1 MWESCSEKMVR
12 KTTIEGNITI
22 MAEELKKNTLEKSV
36 NVTSK
41 KKCAEMNEVIVAL
54 YAAE

>member
-1 MWESCSEKMVR
+1 
-12 KTTIEGNITI
+12 